1 MQKSESRDREMQFE
15 VDSDVQ
21 AVLEFMQLN
30 IPAVK
35 LVGVAESASQ
45 MARLLWGHNPQ
56 EPVRSCSLTFSDLA
70 GAQPRVSIE
79 SGLDRVNADG
89 GSAVEGVCR

>member
-1 MQKSESRDREMQFE
+1 MQFE

-30 IPAVK
+30 IPAAK

-56 EPVRSCSLTFSDLA
+56 EPVQPCSLTFSDLV
-70 GAQPRVSIE
+70 GVRPRVSIE
-79 SGLDRVNADG
+79 SDLDRVDADG
-89 GSAVEGVCR
+89 GFAAEGDCL